1 MASVAAFFKGAAG
14 YLNRAALPMS
24 RYANMAGISIVILM
38 MLMTVADVVLRYFF
52 NRPILGAY
60 ELIEF
65 ILVIVVFFAVA
76 YTMAQDRHVSVDVL
90 ITRLP
95 DPARYTLTSINTL
108 MGLGI
113 ALLITWRTVL
123 FALAQKFRGVTSPAL
138 HISVY
143 PFILLL
149 ALGAALLFLVLLAQ
163 YFDALGRALEKGGIK
178 TGLILIIG
186 SLFALFI
193 VTSPIWLR
201 EAYAEM
207 NPFTVGIIG
216 IIFLVLLLFSGMPVG
231 FVMAIVGFMGMTY
244 LNGVVSG
251 VSLFGRVP
259 YGTTAN
265 HAMSVLPLFILM
277 GALCFHSGI
286 SREIYYTVY
295 RWLGNLPGGLAMAT
309 IGACAGFAAVS
320 GSSVASTAAM
330 GTVAMPE
337 MKRYNYAP
345 SLATGCI
352 AAGSSIGI
360 LIPPSIMLVV
370 YGILA
375 EQSIG
380 QLFLAGFIPGI
391 MEALFYMVT
400 IYILCKRN
408 PQLGPKGP
416 ATNFRDKIV
425 ALKDTWAMLVLF
437 ILVIGGIY
445 VGLFTPTE
453 AAGIGAFG
461 ALVLA
466 LARKKLKW
474 SSFSDSLVETGQTAS
489 MAFVILIGS
498 VMLGYFLTVTRLP
511 FSLAET
517 VSALE
522 VNRYIVLAIVLVIY
536 IFLGAIM
543 SAIAM
548 IMLTVPIF
556 APIIQALGFDPI
568 WFGIILVRVCEIGQ
582 ITPPVGINVYVM
594 KGIAKDVPLYTIFRG
609 TLPFLLADF
618 LHVIILI
625 AFPRISLFLP
635 NLAAGLQ

>member
-1 MASVAAFFKGAAG
+1 MGSAAASFKGVAEI
-14 YLNRAALPMS
+14 LNRAASPLI
-24 RYANMAGISIVILM
+24 RYFNIGGISIVILM
-38 MLMTVADVVLRYFF
+38 MLMTVSDVVLRYFF
-52 NRPILGAY
+52 NRPIVGAY

-65 ILVIVVFFAVA
+65 TLVIVVFFAAA
-76 YTMAQDRHVSVDVL
+76 YTMAEDRHVSVDVL
-90 ITRLP
+90 ISRLP
-95 DPARYTLTSINTL
+95 GRARYTLTCINTL

-113 ALLITWRTVL
+113 VFLFAWRSVL
-123 FALAQKFRGVTSPAL
+123 FALAQRFRGVTSPAL

-143 PFILLL
+143 PFVLLV

-163 YFDALGRALEKGGIK
+163 YFESLGNALETGGAR
-178 TGLILIIG
+178 TGLILIVG

-193 VTSPIWLR
+193 VTSPIWLH
-201 EAYAEM
+201 EVYSDL
-207 NPFTVGIIG
+207 NPFMVGIIG
-216 IIFLVLLLFSGMPVG
+216 ILFMVLLLFSGMPVG

-244 LNGVVSG
+244 LNGFGSG

-259 YGTTAN
+259 YSTTAN

-277 GALCFHSGI
+277 GALCFHSGV

-337 MKRYNYAP
+337 MRRYNYAP
-345 SLATGCI
+345 TLATGCI

-360 LIPPSIMLVV
+360 LIPPSVMLVV

-391 MEALFYMVT
+391 LEALFYMVT

-408 PQLGPKGP
+408 PKLGPPGP
-416 ATNFRDKIV
+416 TTTVKEKIF
-425 ALKDTWAMLVLF
+425 ALKDTWAVLVLF

-445 VGLFTPTE
+445 LGLFTPTE

-461 ALVLA
+461 ALLLA
-466 LARKKLKW
+466 LLRKKLKW
-474 SSFSDSLVETGQTAS
+474 SSFSSSLVETGQTTS
-489 MAFVILIGS
+489 MAFIILIGS

-511 FSLAET
+511 FGLADI
-517 VSALE
+517 VSNLD
-522 VNRYIVLAIVLVIY
+522 VNRYVILTIVIFIY
-536 IFLGAIM
+536 VFLGAIM

-548 IMLTVPIF
+548 IMITVPIF
-556 APIIQALGFDPI
+556 APIINALGFDPI

-609 TLPFLLADF
+609 TLPFLLADV
-618 LHVIILI
+618 LHVLLLI
-625 AFPRISLFLP
+625 AFPQISLFLP
-635 NLAAGLQ
+635 NLVSHG